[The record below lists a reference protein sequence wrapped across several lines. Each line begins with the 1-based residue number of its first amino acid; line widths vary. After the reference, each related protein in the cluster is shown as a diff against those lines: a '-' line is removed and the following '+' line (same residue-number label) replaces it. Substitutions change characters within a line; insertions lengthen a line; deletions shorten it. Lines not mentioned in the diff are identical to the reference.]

1 MSDRERKRISICKNR
16 KARHDYH
23 IEDTFDAGIVLSGSE
38 VKSLRE
44 GRAELRDAYAHV
56 RNGEMWLVGARISEY
71 AQANRQNHELD
82 RERKLLLRRGE
93 IDKLEG
99 KLKAPGLTI
108 VPLELYFDGSW
119 AKVQLGL
126 ARGKKTFD
134 KRHAIAERDADRQ
147 LRSALKHRQRRME

>member
-1 MSDRERKRISICKNR
+1 MTERKRVSVCKNR

-23 IEDTFDAGIVLSGSE
+23 IEDTYEAGIVLSGSE

-56 RNGEMWLVGARISEY
+56 RRGELWLVGARISQYEK
-71 AQANRQNHELD
+71 ANRQNHEPD
-82 RERKLLLRRGE
+82 QERKLLLRRGE

-99 KLKAPGLTI
+99 KLKTPGLTC

-119 AKVQLGL
+119 AKVQLAL
-126 ARGKKTFD
+126 ARGKKTYD
-134 KRHAIAERDADRQ
+134 KRHAIAERDADRA
-147 LRSALKHRQRRME
+147 LRSAMKKRQQRME

>member
-1 MSDRERKRISICKNR
+1 MTERERKRVSICKNR

-23 IEDTFDAGIVLSGSE
+23 IEDTYDAGIVLSGSE

-56 RNGEMWLVGARISEY
+56 RRGELWLVGARISQYEK
-71 AQANRQNHELD
+71 ANRQNHEPD
-82 RERKLLLRRGE
+82 QERKLLLRRGE

-99 KLKAPGLTI
+99 KLKTPGLTL

-119 AKVQLGL
+119 AKVQLAL
-126 ARGKKTFD
+126 ARGKKTYD
-134 KRHAIAERDADRQ
+134 KRHAIAEREADRA
-147 LRSALKHRQRRME
+147 LRGAMKKRQQRME